1 MALKEIIAAG
11 GLVFNSDNKLLL
23 IFRRGFWDLPK
34 GKLDDGESFEACAV
48 REVEEEVGLKNIL
61 LQNFIETTS
70 HTYFD
75 KWIGEEVVKK
85 TYWYKMQVPNQDLV
99 LQTEEDIEKAVWIN
113 EKEWKQ
119 YKENCYQNIQYIVEK
134 LWF

>member
-34 GKLDDGESFEACAV
+34 GKLDDGESIEACAV

-75 KWIGEEVVKK
+75 KWIGEDVIKK

-113 EKEWKQ
+113 ENEWKQ

>member
-11 GLVFNSDNKLLL
+11 GLVFNSNNKLLL

-34 GKLDDGESFEACAV
+34 GKLDDGESIEACAV

-70 HTYFD
+70 HNYFD

-113 EKEWKQ
+113 ENEWKQ

>member
-34 GKLDDGESFEACAV
+34 GKLDDGESIEACAV

-85 TYWYKMQVPNQDLV
+85 TYWYKMQVSNQDLV

>member
-34 GKLDDGESFEACAV
+34 GKLDDGESIEACAV

-113 EKEWKQ
+113 ENEWKQ

>member
-11 GLVFNSDNKLLL
+11 GLVFNSDKKLLL

-34 GKLDDGESFEACAV
+34 GKLDDGESIEACAV

-75 KWIGEEVVKK
+75 KWIGEDVIKK

>member
-34 GKLDDGESFEACAV
+34 GKLDDGESIEACAV

>member
-34 GKLDDGESFEACAV
+34 GKLDDGETIEACAV

-75 KWIGEEVVKK
+75 KWIGEDVVKK

-113 EKEWKQ
+113 ENEWKQ
-119 YKENCYQNIQYIVEK
+119 YKDNCYQNIQYIVEK

>member
-34 GKLDDGESFEACAV
+34 GKLDDGETIEACAV

-75 KWIGEEVVKK
+75 KWIGEDVVKK

-113 EKEWKQ
+113 ENEWKQ
-119 YKENCYQNIQYIVEK
+119 YKDNCYPNIQYIVEK